1 VTLYTY
7 TVRVDRG
14 SAPNPFW
21 GICTLAIC
29 KPKIRRVAQP
39 GDWVVGFGAKD
50 VDGIDYSAKIV
61 YAMRVHQAMSF
72 KEYDGL
78 CKTQLKGKVPD
89 VSHRDYRR
97 RLGDCIFD
105 YSKDPEGKM
114 RLSVHTLK
122 NRKKDLSGKNV
133 LLSDHFFYF
142 GSEAPKIPVHLEDLV
157 IQQQGHRS
165 AMNDPWKHEFVE
177 WIEKNFKPN
186 VLYGKPQV
194 YDEKCEPRAKENC

>member
-1 VTLYTY
+1 MTLFTY

-39 GDWVVGFGAKD
+39 GDWVVGFGAKN
-50 VDGIDYSAKIV
+50 VDGIDYSGKIV
-61 YAMRVHQAMSF
+61 YAMRVHESLTF
-72 KEYDGL
+72 KEYDDL
-78 CKTQLKGKVPD
+78 CKAQLKGKVPD
-89 VSHRDYRR
+89 VGHKDYRR

-122 NRKKDLSGKNV
+122 NRKKDLSGRNV
-133 LLSDHFFYF
+133 LLSDHFYYF
-142 GSEAPKIPVHLEDLV
+142 GSEAVKIPEQLKELV

-165 AMNDPWKHEFVE
+165 TMNDPLKHEFVE
-177 WIEKNFKPN
+177 WIENNFKAN
-186 VLYGKPQV
+186 TIYGKPQV
-194 YDEKCEPRAKENC
+194 FDEKCERRDLKKC